1 LLEINNGVNY
11 HYNMKKF
18 INNIYKWSKINY
30 RIKIKKN
37 FKNKK
42 LIIIKRIMIIII
54 VKLKLNGEESSKEK
68 NLLI

>member
-1 LLEINNGVNY
+1 
-11 HYNMKKF
+11 MKKF